1 MLWGQW
7 WDSQH
12 WDEAQRLAYF
22 RTFPPPPRWLPWMG
36 DAVWGSD
43 SDDELEEDAV
53 LERLEGLGFGS
64 RAEFLADW
72 EDERW
77 E

>member
-1 MLWGQW
+1 MLWGKW
-7 WDSQH
+7 WQSQA
-12 WDEAQRLAYF
+12 WGEAQRLAYF
-22 RTFPPPPRWLPWMG
+22 RSFPLPPRWLPWTG
-36 DAVWGSD
+36 DVIWGY
-43 SDDELEEDAV
+43 DDETDEDAV

-72 EDERW
+72 EEERW